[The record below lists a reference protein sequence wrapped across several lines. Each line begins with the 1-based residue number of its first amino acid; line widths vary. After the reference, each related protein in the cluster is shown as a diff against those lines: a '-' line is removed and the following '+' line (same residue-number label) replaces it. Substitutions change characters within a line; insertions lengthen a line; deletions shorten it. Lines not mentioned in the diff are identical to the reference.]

1 MRRQSLAVLIAA
13 VSVAALTTP
22 ALARMADPAPA
33 LVQPPAQSGQPPQK
47 DAAGAASDLDRIVCK
62 PRQATGSRLPSS
74 KVCRTK
80 REWNQLELEQ
90 RRDLEKM
97 QDSRGL
103 KSGM

>member
-13 VSVAALTTP
+13 VSAAALASP
-22 ALARMADPAPA
+22 VMAADPAPA
-33 LVQPPAQSGQPPQK
+33 LVQPPAQSAQPAQK
-47 DAAGAASDLDRIVCK
+47 DTVGSDLDRIVCK

-74 KVCRTK
+74 KVCHTK
-80 REWNQLELEQ
+80 REWNQIELEQ